1 MHSMPQRYCFHM
13 EGNASDD
20 LRCLTKLSLLYIL
33 PHMSF
38 KRKKDFQKP
47 FSVIR
52 HVGTSLED
60 QLVSG
65 FAGAI
70 RGGVYADGETLPGI
84 RKMADIFG
92 VSLITVQNAV
102 KRLCNDGLL
111 EARPR
116 IGLRVCCSGNRFWKG
131 SVLGIKAG
139 PPGMYFTGVLENSM
153 GSVLRRNGWLYTSV
167 EVSPRMEDADVMTI
181 NMMLDASVKLIVL
194 FEASPQLLEHVS
206 GLGIPFVEVRSHVPS
221 DKAVFTVADDLSYA
235 LSELANTLRSLGVR
249 TVLSAYQHPVVRKSF
264 AGELE
269 KSGLKVHSIPVR
281 PVGGKNVQECIQ
293 RSGLKTFEKMLAEG
307 GIKEDAIVCNDD
319 YLAAGILSALDR
331 GGVRMPRDVR
341 FATLANKGLGP
352 VHAQDLTRI
361 EYDPAQSG
369 LRIGEAVSA
378 YLESGKVPTCSISVA
393 FKRGNT
399 I

>member
-1 MHSMPQRYCFHM
+1 
-13 EGNASDD
+13 
-20 LRCLTKLSLLYIL
+20 
-33 PHMSF
+33 MSF

-52 HVGTSLED
+52 HVGMSLED

-167 EVSPRMEDADVMTI
+167 EVSPRMEDADVMTL

-194 FEASPQLLEHVS
+194 FEAPPQLVEHVS
-206 GLGIPFVEVRSHVPS
+206 GLGVPFVEVRSHEPS
-221 DKAVFTVADDLSYA
+221 NKAVFTVADDLSDA
-235 LSELANTLRSLGVR
+235 LSELAKALRSAGVR
-249 TVLSAYQHPVVRKSF
+249 TVLSVYQHQAVKKSF
-264 AGELE
+264 AGALE
-269 KSGLKVHSIPVR
+269 QAGLKVHSMPVR

-307 GIKEDAIVCNDD
+307 GIEADAVVCNDD

-331 GGVRMPRDVR
+331 NGIRMPHDVR

-361 EYDPAQSG
+361 EYDPAESG
-369 LRIGEAVSA
+369 VRIGEAVAA
-378 YLESGKVPTCSISVA
+378 YLDTGKVTPCTIAIS
-393 FKRGNT
+393 FKRGET
-399 I
+399 V